1 MSMNDRARQ
10 FLPFEA
16 LKGLKEA
23 LKLKEYEHERI
34 EKSDL
39 SEDEIINISN
49 TLSELKNNDLVE
61 VNYYSNGSYII
72 TKGNIKLNI
81 VNNYISIDKNKILLD
96 DIKTIKKLL

>member
-81 VNNYISIDKNKILLD
+81 VNNYISIDKNKILLN

>member
-72 TKGNIKLNI
+72 AKGNIKLNI
-81 VNNYISIDKNKILLD
+81 VNNYISINKNKILLD